1 MVVPRSS
8 SPRRAPAFALA
19 ALLGG
24 LAGAAIAQETARRAG
39 QKPARETPAKAPGV
53 PRSEPAPA
61 PADLAAVLAAIR
73 EPGASA
79 VLVNVWATWCDP
91 CREEMPEVVRFF
103 RGHRA
108 EGLRLLLVSADD
120 PDSPQE
126 VARFLAKVGAAGAR
140 AFIKTGDDM
149 AFINGLDARWSGALP
164 ASFLFDGLGRERH
177 FWPGQ
182 VTYPDL
188 EDGLKELAGRP
199 GDATDRGAIKRDAA
213 SPKTK
218 GHP

>member
-1 MVVPRSS
+1 VARSS
-8 SPRRAPAFALA
+8 SVRRAAAFALA

-24 LAGAAIAQETARRAG
+24 VAGAAVAQDVATKSARSVA
-39 QKPARETPAKAPGV
+39 TKAPTG

-61 PADLAAVLAAIR
+61 PADLAAVLAAVR

-91 CREEMPEVVRFF
+91 CRQEMPEVVRFY
-103 RGHRA
+103 GSHRS

-120 PDSPQE
+120 PDSARE

-164 ASFLFDGLGRERH
+164 ASFLFDGHGRERH

-182 VTYPDL
+182 VTYRDL

-199 GDATDRGAIKRDAA
+199 GDATDRGAIKRDAT
-213 SPKTK
+213 SPQTR